1 LLDIHIVIKEAVSVK
16 KPLPSG
22 SNSAMISISPVFYRY
37 VMAII
42 KTTSLFKKFKDLV
55 AVNDVNL
62 EIEEGECFG
71 LLGPNGAG
79 KTSLI
84 RMITAVSPVTQGDI
98 RVDGRDLRKYPREV
112 KAILG
117 VIPQV
122 DNLDEDL
129 TVIQNLHTFARYY
142 AIPRD
147 VARQRSDEILKAMQ
161 LEEKRTSKIDEL
173 SGGMKRRLLIGRGLI
188 NAPKIIILDEPSIG
202 LDPQARHMVWQ
213 RLRELKK
220 QGITQLLCTQN
231 MEEAARLCDRVA
243 IINQGKIMDIDTPD
257 ALVVK
262 YMGRQVWE
270 IDLGFADRAAVVS
283 ELEKRQLEF
292 DEFEGIIHVFSSD
305 IEKVKGLPGTAR
317 AATMEDVFF
326 KLTGRSLV
334 E

>member
-1 LLDIHIVIKEAVSVK
+1 
-16 KPLPSG
+16 
-22 SNSAMISISPVFYRY
+22 
-37 VMAII
+37 MAII
-42 KTTSLFKKFKDLV
+42 KATNLTKKFKDLV
-55 AVNDVNL
+55 AVDDVNL

-84 RMITAVSPVTQGDI
+84 RMITAVSPPTRGDI
-98 RVDGRDLRKYPREV
+98 WVDGRDLKKYPREV

-129 TVIQNLHTFARYY
+129 TVIQNLLTFARYF
-142 AIPRD
+142 AIPRK
-147 VARQRSDEILKAMQ
+147 VAYQRSVEILNSMA
-161 LEEKRTSKIDEL
+161 LEEKRDGKIDEL
-173 SGGMKRRLLIGRGLI
+173 SGGMKRRLLIGRGLV

-213 RLRELKK
+213 RLRDLKG

-231 MEEAARLCDRVA
+231 MEEAARLCGRVA
-243 IINQGKIMDIDTPD
+243 IINQGRIIDIDTPK
-257 ALVVK
+257 ALVIR
-262 YMGRQVWE
+262 YMSSRVWE
-270 IDLGFADRAAVVS
+270 IDLTSGDRDS
-283 ELEKRQLEF
+283 IIGELESRRLEF
-292 DEFEGIIHVFSSD
+292 EEFAGGIHVFPKEDSQM
-305 IEKVKGLPGTAR
+305 EGLPGSAR
-317 AATMEDVFF
+317 AATLEDVFF